1 MSRDPY
7 TFLNDP
13 LFPRPRTEQ
22 YLQSIVGEG
31 DRDND
36 QH

>member
-13 LFPRPRTEQ
+13 FPRPRTEQ